1 MAGFHEIIGHEQL
14 IAHLQ
19 SAIVMDK
26 VSHAYI
32 INGPKDSGKMMLAQ
46 AFAMALQCE
55 TSIRNRE
62 GATGRPEEKL
72 SPEILAE
79 PCLECHSCKQALGNN
94 QPDIIYLTHEK
105 PNTISVADIR
115 EQINHDI
122 EIKPYTGPYKIYIL
136 NEAEKL
142 TLQAQNALLK
152 TIEEPPAYA
161 VILLLTSNADSLLP
175 TISSRCVTLNLR
187 PVKESDVKEYLMEHM
202 HLPDYQAQIDAAF
215 AQGNIGK
222 AKQIA
227 ESTEFAEMAE
237 RAFRLLRKSNELE
250 LYELVEMIKE
260 LTAEKQN
267 IYDYLDLFTMWFR
280 DVLLFKATK
289 EVDGLIFKDQYNY
302 IKERA
307 KKSSYEGIENII
319 DAIGK
324 ARERLHSN
332 VNFDL
337 VMELLFMTIREN

>member
-1 MAGFHEIIGHEQL
+1 MAGFHEIIGHDDVVN
-14 IAHLQ
+14 HLQ
-19 SAIVMDK
+19 NAIQMGK

-32 INGPKDSGKMMLAQ
+32 FNGEVGAGKKMLAS

-55 TSIRNRE
+55 KHGTD
-62 GATGRPEEKL
+62 
-72 SPEILAE
+72 
-79 PCLECHSCKQALGNN
+79 PCMECDSCKRALSKNH
-94 QPDIIYLTHEK
+94 PDIITITHEK
-105 PNTISVADIR
+105 PNSIGIEDIR
-115 EQINHDI
+115 IQLIDDVS
-122 EIKPYTGPYKIYIL
+122 IKPYTGPYKIYIL

-152 TIEEPPAYA
+152 TIEEPPVYA